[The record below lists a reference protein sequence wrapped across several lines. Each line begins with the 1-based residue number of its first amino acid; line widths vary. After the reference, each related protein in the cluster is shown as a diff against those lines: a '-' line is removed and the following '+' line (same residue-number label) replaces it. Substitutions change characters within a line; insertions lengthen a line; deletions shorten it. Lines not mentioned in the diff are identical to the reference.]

1 MAESGGFKIFQRGD
15 GSQVAVQVSRILYV
29 AKGDHGAVLNFGA
42 GTQLNVRLP
51 FEEVVA
57 LLGDTAGDAG

>member
-1 MAESGGFKIFQRGD
+1 MSQTGEFKIFQRGD

-29 AKGDHGAVLNFGA
+29 AKGDHGSILNFGA
-42 GTQLNVRLP
+42 GTQLNVRQP

-57 LLGDTAGDAG
+57 LLGGSAGDEG